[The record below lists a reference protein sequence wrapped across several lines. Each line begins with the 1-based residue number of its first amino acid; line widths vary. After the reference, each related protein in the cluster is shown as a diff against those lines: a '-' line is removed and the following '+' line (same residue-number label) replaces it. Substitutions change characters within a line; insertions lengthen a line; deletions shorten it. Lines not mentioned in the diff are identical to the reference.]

1 MPVESTLFLAP
12 CARHEKL
19 KASSVI
25 GVGANSGEKGKW
37 NEANPGYARK
47 LPRPRRDPGPT
58 ATSHASRA
66 EHEHQFAV
74 EWKEA
79 SPEAVAPRLG
89 KRDDSFRANEVYA
102 PNRRAKATRV
112 STFKDLEKDRVPR

>member
-1 MPVESTLFLAP
+1 MPRFCPTHAVMPVESTLFLAP

-58 ATSHASRA
+58 ATRSVHTDGSCACPS
-66 EHEHQFAV
+66 AV
-74 EWKEA
+74 KRLRSLPLDA
-79 SPEAVAPRLG
+79 FRGGLHNSNLSPQHLRILP
-89 KRDDSFRANEVYA
+89 
-102 PNRRAKATRV
+102 
-112 STFKDLEKDRVPR
+112 DR